1 MIEHTVIIIG
11 LYVGFPLNTT
21 KGQELFIIDY
31 VSVSLVPILGLVH
44 SRHFIN
50 ICLTKKMNL
59 KNHPPPIPIACKL
72 YPFSVLNLSLSTYQ
86 SVFLFREAAVMA
98 LKKLILELKTH
109 TPALQPGPTT
119 VSCEI
124 WGKSLNLF
132 AFACS
137 CANAE

>member
-98 LKKLILELKTH
+98 LKKLILELKT
-109 TPALQPGPTT
+109 TNLQVKAASYPF
-119 VSCEI
+119 SA
-124 WGKSLNLF
+124 SLILRTEVNH
-132 AFACS
+132 C
-137 CANAE
+137 